1 MPDARK
7 RYSSSRAAQAGGPGD
22 TGAGANSRKPP
33 GGRSAGPRGPRRRR
47 GRADVIVWT
56 VLLIVAVGAVAA
68 AFAVPLPGQKDDASA
83 SPSASPAH
91 HPAASSSATGHKGAA
106 SSSSPSPSPSSPSPS
121 PSPTSTPVAVTVC
134 DGGDV
139 MGAWGVD
146 SAIRAHGADYV
157 MAGIKPTLQAA
168 DFAFF
173 NLESPLSDL
182 GTPQTWKDVYF
193 RGNPALAAAIAK
205 AGVDVVGMANNHCL
219 DYKAPALLDTIKR
232 MNKLGV
238 QVVGAGANAA
248 AAYKFAYITRRGVTI
263 AFMQWT
269 DIVPPG
275 YAATATGPGA
285 AVGPGW
291 APYDS
296 MAKFTAAIRAAK
308 KKADYVVVGLHWGVE
323 GQHYPIGMQISEGRA
338 AIDAGADLVMS
349 HHPHF
354 LQGAEAYHGGL
365 IMYSFGDLIFPPR
378 SLPAGQTV
386 LMTST
391 LTKGSIVA
399 SMVPVI
405 LDSQGVPRI
414 AHGSMAQSILT
425 QMKTFS
431 RSRGTYVKLD
441 LAHNRA
447 LITVKRT

>member
-1 MPDARK
+1 MAEERA
-7 RYSSSRAAQAGGPGD
+7 RYSSYHATAAGERGGGS
-22 TGAGANSRKPP
+22 ANHGS
-33 GGRSAGPRGPRRRR
+33 SADRRGPRRPWRR
-47 GRADVIVWT
+47 SRADLIVWL
-56 VLLIVAVGAVAA
+56 VLLFVAVATVVAA
-68 AFAVPLPGQKDDASA
+68 FTIPVAGQKDDAAA
-83 SPSASPAH
+83 SPKTSPS
-91 HPAASSSATGHKGAA
+91 PTPSSST
-106 SSSSPSPSPSSPSPS
+106 SPSPSSAALPP
-121 PSPTSTPVAVTVC
+121 VTVV

-157 MAGIKPTLQAA
+157 LAGIKPTLQAA

-182 GTPQTWKDVYF
+182 GSPQTWKDVYF

-219 DYKAPALLDTIKR
+219 DYKAPAFLDTIKR
-232 MNKLGV
+232 MNRLGV

-248 AAYKFAYITRRGVTI
+248 AAYKFAYITRRGVTV

-275 YAATATGPGA
+275 YAATSTGPGA
-285 AVGPGW
+285 AVGPQW

-296 MAKFTAAIRAAK
+296 MTKFKAAIRAAK
-308 KKADYVVVGLHWGVE
+308 KKADYVVVSLHWGVE
-323 GQHYPIGMQISEGRA
+323 GQHYPIGAQIAEGHA

-354 LQGAEAYHGGL
+354 LQGTEAYHGGL
-365 IMYSFGDLIFPPR
+365 IMYSFGDLVFPPR

-386 LMTST
+386 LMTTT
-391 LTKGSIVA
+391 LTKSSLVA

-414 AHGSMAQSILT
+414 AHGSMAESILS

-431 RSRGTYVKLD
+431 ISRGTIVKLD

-447 LITVKRT
+447 LITVKRA

>member
-1 MPDARK
+1 MPSDRT
-7 RYSSSRAAQAGGPGD
+7 RYSSYGGHGSDRGPSASGGRHRQAGGRD
-22 TGAGANSRKPP
+22 TG
-33 GGRSAGPRGPRRRR
+33 PRRPRRR
-47 GRADVIVWT
+47 GRADLVVWL
-56 VLLIVAVGAVAA
+56 VLILVAVGTIIA
-68 AFAVPLPGQKDDASA
+68 AFAIPLPGQKDDAGA
-83 SPSASPAH
+83 APR
-91 HPAASSSATGHKGAA
+91 ASSTATPSPTTSG
-106 SSSSPSPSPSSPSPS
+106 STSPSPSPSSTALPP
-121 PSPTSTPVAVTVC
+121 VTVV

-139 MGAWGVD
+139 MGASGVD

-157 MAGIKPTLQAA
+157 MAGIKPTLQVA

-173 NLESPLSDL
+173 NLESPLSSL
-182 GTPQTWKDVYF
+182 GSPQTWKDVYF
-193 RGNPALAAAIAK
+193 RGNPKLAAAIAK

-219 DYKAPALLDTIKR
+219 DYKASALLDTIKR
-232 MNKLGV
+232 MNRLGV

-248 AAYKFAYITRRGVTI
+248 AAYKFAFITRKGVTI

-269 DIVPPG
+269 DIMPPG
-275 YAATATGPGA
+275 YAATSTGAGA
-285 AVGPGW
+285 AVGPQW

-296 MAKFTAAIRAAK
+296 MAKFKAAIRAAK
-308 KKADYVVVGLHWGVE
+308 KKADYVVVSLHWGVE
-323 GQHYPIGMQISEGRA
+323 GQHYPIGTQVQEGRA
-338 AIDAGADLVMS
+338 AIDAGADMVMS

-386 LMTST
+386 LMTTT
-391 LTKGSIVA
+391 LTKTSLVA
-399 SMVPVI
+399 SMEPVI
-405 LDSQGVPRI
+405 LNSQGVPRI
-414 AHGSMAQSILT
+414 AHGSMAASILT

-447 LITVKRT
+447 LISVKRS

>member
-1 MPDARK
+1 MPDDR
-7 RYSSSRAAQAGGPGD
+7 RPYSSYRAAQAGGRGNAGPGAD
-22 TGAGANSRKPP
+22 GRKPP
-33 GGRSAGPRGPRRRR
+33 GGRAGGPRRPRRQR
-47 GRADVIVWT
+47 GRADFIVWV
-56 VLLIVAVGAVAA
+56 VLLIVAVAAVAA

-83 SPSASPAH
+83 SPATSAGGPTASGSASAGH
-91 HPAASSSATGHKGAA
+91 KAASPTPTA
-106 SSSSPSPSPSSPSPS
+106 SPSSTSPSPS
-121 PSPTSTPVAVTVC
+121 PSPTALPPVTVVN
-134 DGGDV
+134 GGDV

-157 MAGIKPTLQAA
+157 MAGIKPTLQSA

-173 NLESPLSDL
+173 NLESPLSN
-182 GTPQTWKDVYF
+182 GGSPQTWKDVYF

-219 DYKAPALLDTIKR
+219 DYKAPALLDTIRR
-232 MNKLGV
+232 MKKLGV

-269 DIVPPG
+269 DIMPPG
-275 YAATATGPGA
+275 YAATSTGPGA

-291 APYDS
+291 TAYNT
-296 MAKFTAAIRAAK
+296 MTKFKAAIRAAK

-323 GQHYPIGMQISEGRA
+323 GQHYPIGTQVQEGRA

-354 LQGAEAYHGGL
+354 LQGAETYHGGL

-391 LTKGSIVA
+391 LTKSSIVA
-399 SMVPVI
+399 SMIPVI
-405 LDSQGVPRI
+405 LDSQGVPRV
-414 AHGSMAQSILT
+414 AHGSMAQSILS

-447 LITVKRT
+447 VITVKRH